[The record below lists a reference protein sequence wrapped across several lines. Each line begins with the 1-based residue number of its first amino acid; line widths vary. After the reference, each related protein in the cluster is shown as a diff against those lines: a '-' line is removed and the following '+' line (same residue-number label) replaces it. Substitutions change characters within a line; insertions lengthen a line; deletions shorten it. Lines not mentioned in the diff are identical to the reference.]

1 MKFMKKIILTKTKY
15 SQEVVSKMKEK
26 FGLKNNFSV
35 PRIEKLILNCGIG
48 KIAKEADKVEEVFRS
63 MLEISGQR
71 PVKAKTIKAI
81 AGFKVRENTDVGV
94 KVTLRGKKM
103 WDFIDR
109 LVNSALP
116 RTRDFQGIEEGSVD
130 QSGNLNLGIKE
141 HTIFPEIVQEKVKH
155 TFSFQV
161 NIVTSAKNKEEG
173 KELFK
178 MLGFPIK

>member
-1 MKFMKKIILTKTKY
+1 MKKIILTKTKY